1 MFHAK
6 MGMIK
11 DKNGRDLTEAGEIK
25 KRWQD
30 YTEELY
36 KKDLNIPDNH
46 DGVVADLEPDILEY
60 SQGSRQLTSPPP
72 SYPHNNNPVRAAEFR
87 GKTQACVSSKDPGH
101 CWKDGDHMPSIG
113 VLFAYAANQH
123 LTNQVR
129 GAKKLISS
137 NFKDLKIFLNDTP
150 AQIDYLVS
158 QYNTTKKKALS
169 DLDNV
174 GPLLG
179 HRVQEQLGKEVRPA
193 LDAALTMA
201 GVKVERAIKAIRETK
216 EALENVSVSVE
227 VLQEGTERLH
237 ANLTEVK
244 RHLINTL
251 NDSACTAAQA
261 ASTCNVIRN
270 SLHQLNINANFSR
283 GYAAFN
289 DTPDLVL
296 NQTRNILSDIKN
308 VLEAVGSN
316 ITAFTKMLPIQKVL
330 SDFTIYLTQSETYV
344 QDYFPLVEQYDFY
357 SGVGFSFLFSWVLM
371 LTVVVTFITGGNVEK
386 LICEPYEDKNLFKVL
401 DTPYLL
407 NKHWKHYLSGIV
419 LKNPNIDLTFEKV
432 YSDCKENKGIYTT
445 LHLENLFNIHEILN
459 VSMYAED
466 VSLKIKHINIDLS
479 SIVLLDE
486 IGKENLINFSSS
498 GINEINF
505 AAYLS
510 EINKSVTKVDLLS
523 FANDLEARAEQLE
536 RDIEPTSAVTAYRL
550 LGRLGKTEKIGC
562 ARCYGTMVTILVTMK
577 QVSADSVF
585 FVAPGSSKSAPSRH
599 PKGTDGKRSS
609 HSPPSKLKEKRK
621 HVGSKEVTKPKCPKK
636 DRPDKTKHWHKKH
649 TKPPALQPS
658 QYQVPLPYGDF
669 DPKHFD
675 QPYLWDFY
683 PPYSYY
689 PQPPM
694 RCHQSTPQSV
704 SRDTPT
710 SAAVLTRPPTSPEG
724 SSSSPSY
731 ESDSDLEESQQ
742 ISTSPNTIITTQGP
756 GSPGDSQGPIRY
768 TAASPAL
775 LEEVTELFHKGAIR
789 KLNHSD
795 GLHGYYSRYFT
806 NDHSPEHT
814 SVAQERGLVC
824 IPDLKEAYFRIS
836 IHPAHR
842 RLLWFIGGTEA
853 YEYNVLP
860 FGFATA
866 PRVFMKCMALVAG
879 YPYLPSGCR
888 VSTPTLTWMIG
899 SSSPPLEVIN
909 YIGAH
914 LDALHTGTFLPPDRQ
929 ERLITSVRRITTQW
943 TPKGAL
949 ENALKGHANNIRM
962 IHSQQVVPLEQAMGK
977 VKNVISAVDAAQLL
991 INNNASLVIVQET
1004 KKYMDTILAYFEQ
1017 YAEWVK
1023 ESITME
1029 VATCKPIANVIDT
1042 AVDIFLC
1049 SYVTDSLNAFWFGLG
1064 GCSVFLIPAII
1075 CAVKLAKF
1083 YRRMDTEDV
1092 YDDVETMPMKKTLRH
1107 YRSQS
1112 HLGTGCTHSAASA
1125 DISYIRLMIRGNL
1138 LACLCNRKFA
1148 EISRNRDPG
1157 KTISQ
1162 NHRTLFRKMQ
1172 TDLYKQRSGS
1182 FMAGLGQNPRPK
1194 KRSNNEEINFQ
1205 TRVKDACTMTV
1216 NGNGEMKLRIE
1227 CRNQGKTYWCEYTG
1241 KPSVCHSFNN
1251 NPRIFWNQIA
1261 MELRKR
1267 INACHPNLVLKPPM
1281 CQKASPE
1288 AHMKQVAFSIKP
1300 NPRPIQQADIG
1311 NQAKMVQKQLPSS
1324 KQIKESQAG
1333 KGFLKKSG
1341 KPKPSSLPAIKPTQQ
1356 GPGSEIDSEAM
1367 KLAREH

>member
-1 MFHAK
+1 M
-6 MGMIK
+6 
-11 DKNGRDLTEAGEIK
+11 AGE
-25 KRWQD
+25 
-30 YTEELY
+30 LY
-36 KKDLNIPDNH
+36 
-46 DGVVADLEPDILEY
+46 ILLLLLLCGRTISEVQPLY
-60 SQGSRQLTSPPP
+60 QPP
-72 SYPHNNNPVRAAEFR
+72 SETLDFGFVPAKTYDTNAYHEPGAIGILFRIVHAFLYLVQPNYFPQDLIRKLAQQTFGNKPGDYQKAVYYEIGFIVSATLGMLFVLLLPLVGLCFCLCRCCDNCGGEMHQRQKKNADCQRGCFATVLFVAALII
-87 GKTQACVSSKDPGH
+87 
-101 CWKDGDHMPSIG
+101 SIG

-201 GVKVERAIKAIRETK
+201 GAIRETK

-283 GYAAFN
+283 LPGVSTQLAKVNEVLKIDLSTLVQKGYAAFN

-357 SGVGFSFLFSWVLM
+357 RWLGCLILCCMVILILIFYYLGLLCGTCGYDKNATPTTRGCISNTGGNFLMAGVGFSFLFSWVLM

-523 FANDLEARAEQLE
+523 FANDLEARAEQL
-536 RDIEPTSAVTAYRL
+536 
-550 LGRLGKTEKIGC
+550 
-562 ARCYGTMVTILVTMK
+562 
-577 QVSADSVF
+577 
-585 FVAPGSSKSAPSRH
+585 
-599 PKGTDGKRSS
+599 
-609 HSPPSKLKEKRK
+609 
-621 HVGSKEVTKPKCPKK
+621 
-636 DRPDKTKHWHKKH
+636 
-649 TKPPALQPS
+649 
-658 QYQVPLPYGDF
+658 
-669 DPKHFD
+669 
-675 QPYLWDFY
+675 
-683 PPYSYY
+683 
-689 PQPPM
+689 
-694 RCHQSTPQSV
+694 
-704 SRDTPT
+704 
-710 SAAVLTRPPTSPEG
+710 
-724 SSSSPSY
+724 
-731 ESDSDLEESQQ
+731 
-742 ISTSPNTIITTQGP
+742 
-756 GSPGDSQGPIRY
+756 
-768 TAASPAL
+768 
-775 LEEVTELFHKGAIR
+775 
-789 KLNHSD
+789 
-795 GLHGYYSRYFT
+795 
-806 NDHSPEHT
+806 
-814 SVAQERGLVC
+814 
-824 IPDLKEAYFRIS
+824 
-836 IHPAHR
+836 
-842 RLLWFIGGTEA
+842 
-853 YEYNVLP
+853 
-860 FGFATA
+860 
-866 PRVFMKCMALVAG
+866 
-879 YPYLPSGCR
+879 
-888 VSTPTLTWMIG
+888 
-899 SSSPPLEVIN
+899 
-909 YIGAH
+909 
-914 LDALHTGTFLPPDRQ
+914 
-929 ERLITSVRRITTQW
+929 
-943 TPKGAL
+943 PKGAL

-962 IHSQQVVPLEQAMGK
+962 IHSQQVVPLEQAMSTLNQSIRLLQKTASELSGK

-1049 SYVTDSLNAFWFGLG
+1049 SYVTDSLVRTFCTLPRDHNCLIFLTP
-1064 GCSVFLIPAII
+1064 SLVFFSPRYSL
-1075 CAVKLAKF
+1075 
-1083 YRRMDTEDV
+1083 
-1092 YDDVETMPMKKTLRH
+1092 LR
-1107 YRSQS
+1107 
-1112 HLGTGCTHSAASA
+1112 
-1125 DISYIRLMIRGNL
+1125 
-1138 LACLCNRKFA
+1138 
-1148 EISRNRDPG
+1148 
-1157 KTISQ
+1157 
-1162 NHRTLFRKMQ
+1162 
-1172 TDLYKQRSGS
+1172 
-1182 FMAGLGQNPRPK
+1182 
-1194 KRSNNEEINFQ
+1194 
-1205 TRVKDACTMTV
+1205 
-1216 NGNGEMKLRIE
+1216 
-1227 CRNQGKTYWCEYTG
+1227 
-1241 KPSVCHSFNN
+1241 
-1251 NPRIFWNQIA
+1251 
-1261 MELRKR
+1261 
-1267 INACHPNLVLKPPM
+1267 
-1281 CQKASPE
+1281 
-1288 AHMKQVAFSIKP
+1288 
-1300 NPRPIQQADIG
+1300 
-1311 NQAKMVQKQLPSS
+1311 
-1324 KQIKESQAG
+1324 
-1333 KGFLKKSG
+1333 
-1341 KPKPSSLPAIKPTQQ
+1341 
-1356 GPGSEIDSEAM
+1356 
-1367 KLAREH
+1367 